1 MSSFTLD
8 ITISHAVLTSGG
20 SQTASGVMLQPGTL
34 VAVEAIAGAAAIND
48 TGHFFINFADGSSG
62 LITFLDPPSPPLAAN
77 ATLVGTVSC
86 AGIIPAS
93 TAIIV
98 STNGLTS
105 AGGSAAATV
114 RLFFY
119 VVDAV
124 DWRGQVAA
132 IAGLTGNQYQE
143 AIIQVLGS
151 SRIPV
156 EWREAIVEHLGTG
169 YAAVDW
175 RQAVQAAYPG
185 IGWEAAIVT
194 VLSNL

>member
-8 ITISHAVLTSGG
+8 IAVSHAVLTSGG
-20 SQTASGVMLQPGTL
+20 SQTTSGVMPRPGTL
-34 VAVEAIAGAAAIND
+34 VAVEAIAGSADIND
-48 TGHFFINFADGSSG
+48 TGHFFINFAGGSG

-77 ATLVGTVSC
+77 ATLVGTVSS
-86 AGIIPAS
+86 AGIVPAG
-93 TAIIV
+93 TVITV

-114 RLFFY
+114 RMFFT
-119 VVDAV
+119 VADSV
-124 DWRGQVAA
+124 DWREQVAA
-132 IAGLTGNQYQE
+132 IAGLGGVQFAQ

-151 SRIPV
+151 ARPAI

-194 VLSNL
+194 VMSNL